1 VVATGA
7 ILQKPELTERQFER
21 ISKLVGQL
29 CGINLHSGKQ
39 ELVKAR
45 LNKRLRWLG
54 LDDFDDYMDYVRND
68 STGNELTAM
77 IDALCTNLTRFF
89 REHEHFDYLAN
100 TILPRVADDA
110 DRSDRKLRIW
120 SAGCSTGEEAY
131 SIALTVAEH
140 LPHLPTWDVGILA
153 TDLSSGATQTSARGV
168 YDKQRVSSVPP
179 QWRAKYFDIIQTRP
193 ERLYQANDEL
203 RHMMHFAKLNLMD
216 PWPMQGKFDAIF
228 CRNVMIYF
236 NKDTQAELIGRF
248 WQMLAP
254 GGTLFIGHSESLA
267 GVKHRFRYV
276 QPTVYERV

>member
-1 VVATGA
+1 VATGM

-45 LNKRLRWLG
+45 LNKRLRKLG
-54 LDDFDDYMDYVRND
+54 LDDFDDYMDYVRHD

-89 REHEHFDYLAN
+89 REHEHFDYLAD
-100 TILPRVADDA
+100 TLLPRLADDP
-110 DRSDRKLRIW
+110 RHSNRRLRLW

-131 SIALTVAEH
+131 SMAITVAEN
-140 LPHLPTWDVGILA
+140 LPSLPTWDVGILA
-153 TDLSSGATQTSARGV
+153 TDLSSGATQTSANGH
-168 YDKQRVSSVPP
+168 YDAKRVATIPA
-179 QWRAKYFDIIQTRP
+179 QWRSKYFEVIQARP
-193 ERLYQANDEL
+193 ERLYRANDTL
-203 RHMMHFAKLNLMD
+203 RNMMHFAKLNLMD
-216 PWPMQGKFDAIF
+216 PWPMQNKFDAIF

-236 NKDTQAELIGRF
+236 NKGTQAELINRF
-248 WQMLAP
+248 WHMLAP

-276 QPTVYERV
+276 QPTVYERI